1 MVTCRLLNRMSSPE
15 MESSSDPGSPDR
27 RQLRDEKLA
36 SLKRLAYGASHEINN
51 PLANIASRAQALL
64 ADETNPDRR
73 HELATIY
80 AQAMRGHEMIADL
93 MLFARP
99 PLPQLA
105 ACCLGDI
112 AADTMRQMLPAV
124 RQQHTVL
131 KLEAPE
137 NEIKLH
143 ADAAQLT
150 FALCAMI
157 RNSLEALQKGGQIV
171 IILAESAESAIMS
184 VQDDGPGI
192 PTDAVDVIFDPFHS
206 GREAGRG
213 LGFGLT
219 KCWTIAQAHGGNA
232 YIDCNAAPLAKVV
245 LEIPLSPRT

>member
-1 MVTCRLLNRMSSPE
+1 MASDHFDSSAAGSAENCR
-15 MESSSDPGSPDR
+15 
-27 RQLRDEKLA
+27 LRDEKLA

-64 ADETNPDRR
+64 VNETNPDRR

-105 ACCLGDI
+105 SCRLSDI
-112 AADTMRQMLPAV
+112 AADTLRQMLPAA
-124 RQQHTVL
+124 RQQQTVL

-137 NEIKLH
+137 TEIELH
-143 ADAAQLT
+143 ADANQLT
-150 FALCAMI
+150 LALSALV
-157 RNSLEALQKGGQIV
+157 RNALEALQKGGQTV
-171 IILAESAESAIMS
+171 ITLAESNEFAIMS

-192 PTDAVDVIFDPFHS
+192 PAEAIDVIFDPFHS

-219 KCWTIAQAHGGNA
+219 KCWTIAQAHGGNI
-232 YIDCNAAPLAKVV
+232 YVDSTVAPLAKIVF
-245 LEIPLSPRT
+245 EIPLSPRT

>member
-1 MVTCRLLNRMSSPE
+1 MASDHFDSSAAGPAENCR
-15 MESSSDPGSPDR
+15 
-27 RQLRDEKLA
+27 LRDEKLA

-51 PLANIASRAQALL
+51 PLSNIASRAQALL
-64 ADETNPDRR
+64 VDETNPDRR

-99 PLPQLA
+99 PVPQFA
-105 ACCLGDI
+105 SYRLGDI
-112 AADTMRQMLPAV
+112 AADSLRQMLPAA

-137 NEIKLH
+137 TEIELQ

-150 FALCAMI
+150 LALCALV
-157 RNSLEALQKGGQIV
+157 RNALEALQKGGQIV

-192 PTDAVDVIFDPFHS
+192 PAEAIDVIFDPFHS

-219 KCWTIAQAHGGNA
+219 KCWTIAQVHGGNV
-232 YIDCNAAPLAKVV
+232 YVDPSVAPRTKIV

>member
-1 MVTCRLLNRMSSPE
+1 MA
-15 MESSSDPGSPDR
+15 SDPPDSSASGSSESQR
-27 RQLRDEKLA
+27 LRDEKLA

-64 ADETNPDRR
+64 ASETNPDRR

-80 AQAMRGHEMIADL
+80 AQAMRGYEMIADL

-99 PLPQLA
+99 PVPQPKPCRLS
-105 ACCLGDI
+105 DI
-112 AADTMRQMLPAV
+112 AADTMRQMLPAA

-131 KLEAPE
+131 KLTAPE
-137 NEIKLH
+137 HEIELH
-143 ADAAQLT
+143 ADANQLT
-150 FALCAMI
+150 LALCALV

-171 IILAESAESAIMS
+171 ITLAETDQSAIMS

-192 PTDAVDVIFDPFHS
+192 PAEAIDVIFDPFHS

-219 KCWTIAQAHGGNA
+219 KCWTIAQAHGGNV
-232 YIDCNAAPLAKVV
+232 YVDSSVTPLAKVV
-245 LEIPLSPRT
+245 LEIPLSPHT